1 MKKYI
6 IIGIIIFVLI
16 VAIIG
21 LWIYGNSLSSYNA
34 SIDSQMLGLYNIQS
48 DDNTIKDNNAP
59 KEDVKR
65 KQAYYD
71 ENGFVN
77 ESLYIDCQIYCTID
91 NDNVKSAVDSRVN
104 EIKEKI
110 LEDQNNTSGMV
121 VINVSGNTGINEK
134 LNILVYKE
142 TFRRYKMLK
151 TYFDETFNKD
161 IMIEANKKDDSN
173 IFYVDLENNKNIS
186 YTNDE
191 TIIYYSIKTGQKLQN
206 ISDYF
211 SADYDFSSVIKERLK
226 YMLDMNVGYS
236 DAEIEKRV
244 NDAYGKMNVE
254 IDLFNE
260 KIKISVDDDGFEMF
274 FNEFD
279 TSKMTIYK

>member
-21 LWIYGNSLSSYNA
+21 LWIYGNSLSSYDA

>member
-21 LWIYGNSLSSYNA
+21 LWIYGNSLSSYDA

-173 IFYVDLENNKNIS
+173 ILYVDLENNKNIS